1 MNRSAFESNELR
13 SDDLNFRRVAQI
25 FARTWPFIRP
35 MTKHLLVFL
44 GVSAVLFVFLTA
56 YGFVIVGMIQ
66 NGIITGEP
74 LGSIHVAVYGLD
86 PAVFV
91 DVDALSIEARLTLPW
106 LVVAT
111 TMGVIMILVG
121 VGTALYYYTIWIF
134 QQINQHM
141 RAALIE
147 RLQAQS
153 LTFHANTRT
162 GDAMYRV
169 YQDSAM
175 VTQIIRAIFLEP
187 LMYAC
192 RYLFGLAVIAM
203 FSPWLAL
210 MIGVT
215 CLPVLILGAKFSP
228 PLRKGFRTARERNS
242 ALTSWIQ
249 ESIAGIRLI
258 KATGNESARQ
268 GAFETQSENAFAAAF
283 RARSRL
289 ALLGILAFFIVGVVL
304 LAGQSL
310 AVLWSSAS
318 ADVFA
323 RDILL
328 TLGFAVWNLGTFET
342 AWGRFA
348 DGAVSQEALIHLWG
362 RAQDM
367 AVGLG
372 RVFEVLD
379 LEPEIQDA
387 PDAQEMA
394 PFEHAVTFDHV
405 SFAYLPDVP
414 VLHDITLT
422 ADVGRIT
429 ALVGPTG
436 AGKSTM
442 MSLLLRLADPN
453 TGRVLIDGVDVRTLT
468 IDSLRK
474 QVSIATQENI
484 LFTDTVRENIRY
496 AVPDASQEDV
506 EAAAKVACVHE
517 FIETLPQ
524 GYDTPLGERAT
535 KLSSGQR
542 QRLVIARAVVKNAP
556 ILILDEPTAALDA
569 ETELKVLANL
579 KTWAVGRCILLITH
593 RLSTIRQADQ
603 VVYLR
608 DGRML
613 ETGSHDAMMANEDG
627 AYKKFVALETGA
639 GEALTIAG
647 EGS

>member
-1 MNRSAFESNELR
+1 
-13 SDDLNFRRVAQI
+13 
-25 FARTWPFIRP
+25 
-35 MTKHLLVFL
+35 
-44 GVSAVLFVFLTA
+44 
-56 YGFVIVGMIQ
+56 
-66 NGIITGEP
+66 
-74 LGSIHVAVYGLD
+74 
-86 PAVFV
+86 
-91 DVDALSIEARLTLPW
+91 
-106 LVVAT
+106 
-111 TMGVIMILVG
+111 
-121 VGTALYYYTIWIF
+121 
-134 QQINQHM
+134 
-141 RAALIE
+141 
-147 RLQAQS
+147 
-153 LTFHANTRT
+153 
-162 GDAMYRV
+162 
-169 YQDSAM
+169 
-175 VTQIIRAIFLEP
+175 
-187 LMYAC
+187 
-192 RYLFGLAVIAM
+192 
-203 FSPWLAL
+203 
-210 MIGVT
+210 
-215 CLPVLILGAKFSP
+215 
-228 PLRKGFRTARERNS
+228 
-242 ALTSWIQ
+242 
-249 ESIAGIRLI
+249 
-258 KATGNESARQ
+258 
-268 GAFETQSENAFAAAF
+268 
-283 RARSRL
+283 
-289 ALLGILAFFIVGVVL
+289 
-304 LAGQSL
+304 
-310 AVLWSSAS
+310 
-318 ADVFA
+318 
-323 RDILL
+323 
-328 TLGFAVWNLGTFET
+328 
-342 AWGRFA
+342 
-348 DGAVSQEALIHLWG
+348 
-362 RAQDM
+362 M

-387 PDAQEMA
+387 PDAQRMA

-422 ADVGRIT
+422 AQVGRIT

-442 MSLLLRLADPN
+442 MSLLLRLADPT

-506 EAAAKVACVHE
+506 EAAAKVACAHE
-517 FIETLPQ
+517 FIERLPQ

-569 ETELKVLANL
+569 ETEQKVLANL

-613 ETGSHDAMMANEDG
+613 ETGSHDAMMAKEG
-627 AYKKFVALETGA
+627 AYKRFVALETGA
-639 GEALTIAG
+639 GEALTITG